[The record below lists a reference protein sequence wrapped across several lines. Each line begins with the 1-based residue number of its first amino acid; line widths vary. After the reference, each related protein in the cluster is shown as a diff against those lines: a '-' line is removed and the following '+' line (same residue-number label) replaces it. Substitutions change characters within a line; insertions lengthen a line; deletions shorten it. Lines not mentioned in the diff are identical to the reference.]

1 MGSTLNNR
9 STTTNNIISSTFD
22 GVSHAIKK
30 KSCCKIG
37 PVPSPVSCPVVS
49 DDVQFKLQIS
59 NLKSLDI
66 IHDAFHS
73 NSLLKMIFS
82 IAISLFIPE
91 SYVSDNPIRHERL
104 RMTTYTTTV
113 PLEMIHTIQHDSGF
127 KLILALLWR
136 LPNHQDSSG
145 ITTVLLEFV
154 PMSLWCC
161 YDSRRCMTT

>member
-1 MGSTLNNR
+1 MHNKTKINTELPQTMGSTLNNR

-22 GVSHAIKK
+22 GVSHAIKN
-30 KSCCKIG
+30 KSCCKIS
-37 PVPSPVSCPVVS
+37 PVPSPVTCPVVS

-82 IAISLFIPE
+82 NATSLFIPE
-91 SYVSDNPIRHERL
+91 SYVSDNPIRHERP

-113 PLEMIHTIQHDSGF
+113 ALGMISTIQHDS
-127 KLILALLWR
+127 
-136 LPNHQDSSG
+136 P
-145 ITTVLLEFV
+145 
-154 PMSLWCC
+154 
-161 YDSRRCMTT
+161 RRV